1 MNEIIFLEFEDI
13 IEIHDI
19 ALKKYGGSPGIRDVN
34 LLLSAIYQP
43 QQTFEGKF
51 LYDSISKM
59 AAIYAYHI
67 AENQPFIDGN
77 KRTAFAA
84 SVVFLKLNG
93 YKLSATNEEV
103 YQLFIDLANKK
114 LLKEEFVKWYDERTS
129 VSTNGK

>member
-1 MNEIIFLEFEDI
+1 MNEITFLEFGDI

-43 QQTFEGKF
+43 QQTFESKF

-59 AAIYAYHI
+59 AAVYAYHI

-84 SVVFLKLNG
+84 SLVFLKLNSHH
-93 YKLSATNEEV
+93 LSATNEEV
-103 YQLFIDLANKK
+103 YQLFVDLANKMIS
-114 LLKEEFVKWYDERTS
+114 KEELFKWFDERTS
-129 VSTNGK
+129 ASTNGK